1 MATIKELK
9 ELALHS
15 VRGTAPETYELG
27 TVDEA
32 LRGEIAKMCDS
43 VNNFMRNRYDIYDII
58 ITVADEV
65 VPAKTYDV
73 LGQFAEIKSVPQGQK
88 ALFRVNGLGRNRAK
102 KFLTQ
107 VGLSG
112 LYETFRLDSS
122 TFELGGKAIGGA
134 ASIDFERFLDGA
146 DNMADLM
153 DIITEGLTDA
163 VFGEVQKCLVA
174 AINAVGSP
182 DANKVIDS
190 AFNGDNMFK
199 LVSTVKVY
207 GGNAVIFATPEF
219 VGEMGPDAIAPNTY
233 HDDDIDAIHKTGRIK
248 IFRGTPIVEIPQSFV
263 DENNVQTWINPQ
275 NAYILPTGKEKV
287 VKIAMEGGT
296 QMYDVINPD
305 QSIEIHTYR
314 KIGVGI
320 LAFNNWGVYQNTE
333 ETYARDDEG
342 RVMRDLLG
350 NPVVMKNGTYTCY
363 PGDS

>member
-1 MATIKELK
+1 MATIAELK

-15 VRGTAPETYELG
+15 ARGTAPETYAAG

-32 LRGEIAKMCDS
+32 LRGELAAMCS
-43 VNNFMRNRYDIYDII
+43 SINNFMRNRYDIYDII

-163 VFGEVQKCLVA
+163 VFGEVQKALVA
-174 AINAVGSP
+174 AFSVMP
-182 DANKVIDS
+182 DTNK
-190 AFNGDNMFK
+190 
-199 LVSTVKVY
+199 STNSTFIPKEMLRIVNVVKAY

-263 DENNVQTWINPQ
+263 DEHNVQTWINPQ

-287 VKIAMEGGT
+287 VKIVFEGNT
-296 QMYDVINPD
+296 QVWDLKNPD
-305 QSIEIHTYR
+305 NSMEIHTYK
-314 KIGVGI
+314 KIGTAI
-320 LAFNNWGVYQNTE
+320 MTYHNWGIYQNTGI
-333 ETYARDDEG
+333 TNNSYDPYG
-342 RVMRDLLG
+342 I
-350 NPVVMKNGTYTCY
+350 
-363 PGDS
+363 

>member
-112 LYETFRLDSS
+112 LYETFRLDSK

-163 VFGEVQKCLVA
+163 VFGEVQKALVA
-174 AINAVGSP
+174 AFSVMP
-182 DANKVIDS
+182 DTNK
-190 AFNGDNMFK
+190 
-199 LVSTVKVY
+199 STNSTFIAKEMLRIVNVVKAY

-287 VKIAMEGGT
+287 VKIVFEGNT
-296 QMYDVINPD
+296 QVWDLKNPD
-305 QSIEIHTYR
+305 NSMEIHTYK
-314 KIGVGI
+314 KIGTAI
-320 LAFNNWGVYQNTE
+320 MTYHNWGIYQNTGIANNS
-333 ETYARDDEG
+333 YDPYG
-342 RVMRDLLG
+342 F
-350 NPVVMKNGTYTCY
+350 
-363 PGDS
+363 

>member
-1 MATIKELK
+1 MATIAELK

-65 VPAKTYDV
+65 VPAKTFDV

-88 ALFRVNGLGRNRAK
+88 ALFRVNGLGKNRAK

-163 VFGEVQKCLVA
+163 VFGEVQKALVA
-174 AINAVGSP
+174 AFDVMP
-182 DANKVIDS
+182 DTNKHEADTFDPKEMLRIV
-190 AFNGDNMFK
+190 N
-199 LVSTVKVY
+199 VVKAY

-219 VGEMGPDAIAPNTY
+219 ISEMGPDAIAPNTY
-233 HDDDIDAIHKTGRIK
+233 HEDDIDAIHKTGRIK

-263 DENNVQTWINPQ
+263 DDNNIQTWINPQ

-287 VKIAMEGGT
+287 VKIVFEGNT
-296 QMYDVINPD
+296 EVWDLKNPD
-305 QSIEIHTYR
+305 NSMEIHTY
-314 KIGVGI
+314 KKVGTAI
-320 LAFNNWGVYQNTE
+320 MTYHNWGIYHNE
-333 ETYARDDEG
+333 GIDDNSY
-342 RVMRDLLG
+342 
-350 NPVVMKNGTYTCY
+350 NPYGF
-363 PGDS
+363 

>member
-1 MATIKELK
+1 MATIAELK

-32 LRGEIAKMCDS
+32 LRGEIAKLCGS

-73 LGQFAEIKSVPQGQK
+73 LGMFAEIKSVPQGQK

-112 LYETFRLDSS
+112 LYETFRLDNK

-163 VFGEVQKCLVA
+163 VFGEVQKALVA
-174 AINAVGSP
+174 AFNVMP
-182 DANKVIDS
+182 DTNK
-190 AFNGDNMFK
+190 
-199 LVSTVKVY
+199 STNSTFIPKEMLRIVNVVKAY

-287 VKIAMEGGT
+287 VKIVFEGNT
-296 QMYDVINPD
+296 QIWDLKNPD
-305 QSIEIHTYR
+305 NSMEIHTYK
-314 KIGVGI
+314 KIGTAI
-320 LAFNNWGVYQNTE
+320 MTYHNWGIYQNTGIANNS
-333 ETYARDDEG
+333 YDPYG
-342 RVMRDLLG
+342 F
-350 NPVVMKNGTYTCY
+350 
-363 PGDS
+363 

>member
-163 VFGEVQKCLVA
+163 VFGEVQKALVA
-174 AINAVGSP
+174 AFNVMP
-182 DANKVIDS
+182 DTNK
-190 AFNGDNMFK
+190 
-199 LVSTVKVY
+199 STNSTFIAKEMLRIVNVVKAY

-287 VKIAMEGGT
+287 VKIVFEGNT
-296 QMYDVINPD
+296 QVWDLKNPD
-305 QSIEIHTYR
+305 NSMEIHTYK
-314 KIGVGI
+314 KIGTAI
-320 LAFNNWGVYQNTE
+320 MTYHNWGIYQNTGIANNS
-333 ETYARDDEG
+333 YDPYG
-342 RVMRDLLG
+342 F
-350 NPVVMKNGTYTCY
+350 
-363 PGDS
+363 

>member
-1 MATIKELK
+1 MATIAELK

-15 VRGTAPETYELG
+15 VRGTAPVNYELG

-43 VNNFMRNRYDIYDII
+43 LNNFMRNRYDIYDII

-163 VFGEVQKCLVA
+163 VFGEVQKALVA
-174 AINAVGSP
+174 AFNVMP
-182 DANKVIDS
+182 DTNK
-190 AFNGDNMFK
+190 
-199 LVSTVKVY
+199 STNSTFIPKEMLRIVNVVKAY

-287 VKIAMEGGT
+287 VKIVFEGNT
-296 QMYDVINPD
+296 QVWDLKNPD
-305 QSIEIHTYR
+305 NSMEIHTYK
-314 KIGVGI
+314 KIGTAI
-320 LAFNNWGVYQNTE
+320 MTYHNWGIYQNTGIANNS
-333 ETYARDDEG
+333 YDPYG
-342 RVMRDLLG
+342 F
-350 NPVVMKNGTYTCY
+350 
-363 PGDS
+363 

>member
-1 MATIKELK
+1 MATIAELK

-32 LRGEIAKMCDS
+32 LRGEIAKLCGS

-153 DIITEGLTDA
+153 DIITESLTDA
-163 VFGEVQKCLVA
+163 VFGEVQKALVA
-174 AINAVGSP
+174 AFNVMP
-182 DANKVIDS
+182 DTNK
-190 AFNGDNMFK
+190 
-199 LVSTVKVY
+199 STNSTFIPKEMLRIVNVVKAY

-287 VKIAMEGGT
+287 VKIVFEGNT
-296 QMYDVINPD
+296 QVWDLKNPD
-305 QSIEIHTYR
+305 NSMEIHTYK
-314 KIGVGI
+314 KIGTAI
-320 LAFNNWGVYQNTE
+320 MTYHNWGIYQNTGIANNS
-333 ETYARDDEG
+333 YDPYG
-342 RVMRDLLG
+342 F
-350 NPVVMKNGTYTCY
+350 
-363 PGDS
+363 

>member
-1 MATIKELK
+1 MATIAELK

-15 VRGTAPETYELG
+15 VRGTAPVNYELG

-65 VPAKTYDV
+65 VPAKTFDV

-163 VFGEVQKCLVA
+163 VFGEVQKALVA
-174 AINAVGSP
+174 AFNVMP
-182 DANKVIDS
+182 DTNK
-190 AFNGDNMFK
+190 
-199 LVSTVKVY
+199 STNSTFIAKEMLRIVNVVKAY

-287 VKIAMEGGT
+287 VKIVFEGNT
-296 QMYDVINPD
+296 QVWDLKNPD
-305 QSIEIHTYR
+305 NSMEIHTYK
-314 KIGVGI
+314 KIGTAI
-320 LAFNNWGVYQNTE
+320 MTYHNWGIYQNTGIANNS
-333 ETYARDDEG
+333 YDPYG
-342 RVMRDLLG
+342 F
-350 NPVVMKNGTYTCY
+350 
-363 PGDS
+363 